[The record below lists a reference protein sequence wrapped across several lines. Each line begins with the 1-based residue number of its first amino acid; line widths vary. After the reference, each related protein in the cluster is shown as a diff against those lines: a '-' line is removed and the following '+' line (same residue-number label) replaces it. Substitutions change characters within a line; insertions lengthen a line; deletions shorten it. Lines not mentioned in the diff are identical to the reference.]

1 MTVPDRCHDAGP
13 AGAHP
18 AAHATEHRRAR
29 RGAAALLL
37 ALVLP
42 AWLAG
47 CAGSWLPK
55 PAAAPARFTLDDGS
69 PAATPHEA
77 AAGAPALVVAVPRA
91 APGYDSTR
99 IVYVRHAQEL
109 ETFAF
114 HEWVDTPARM
124 LAPLLVRALQ
134 GSGAFRAVLQ
144 APSAASG
151 ALQLE
156 TEVIRLQ
163 QDFGTR
169 PSHVRLTLRAVLLD
183 SATRQVIAWR
193 EFDENVE
200 AAGDDPV
207 AGVVAAQQATR
218 RALAA
223 LAAFC
228 ARQVPR

>member
-1 MTVPDRCHDAGP
+1 MTVPDRCLDAGP
-13 AGAHP
+13 A
-18 AAHATEHRRAR
+18 E
-29 RGAAALLL
+29 
-37 ALVLP
+37 
-42 AWLAG
+42 
-47 CAGSWLPK
+47 
-55 PAAAPARFTLDDGS
+55 
-69 PAATPHEA
+69 TPREA

-169 PSHVRLTLRAVLLD
+169 PSHVRRTLRAVLLD